1 MKKKLYNLMEEY
13 QTVAAA
19 IKRVQTTDPAALSA
33 WGMSNY
39 YVVPWQTAE
48 DISTLPSF
56 KSAVTYPDSC
66 GSYAENRRRRI

>member
-1 MKKKLYNLMEEY
+1 MEDY

-48 DISTLPSF
+48 EISTLPSF
-56 KSAVTYPDSC
+56 KSAVTYPESC
-66 GSYAENRRRRI
+66 GSYADKRRRKI